1 MSTQRL
7 SSVLVLKL
15 SAGRWLQLVRLFGSR
30 RFRRNLN
37 TCGLSPREF
46 LRSVS
51 HSVRYLRR
59 CERRPDPYPVVV
71 VDGFLDA
78 RMMALVC
85 WGFPGSEDMED
96 MPVERTRNAMARRNR
111 KLFRL
116 NPESL
121 AGLPVDRAAFWA
133 VFSAFIDLLSQ
144 EMMHALPDP
153 DPDLRVESFR
163 SGFKVRKDLWMD
175 RGGFQISPH
184 TDGVQK
190 YATFLLYCSGH
201 PSLEQEGTFV
211 FVPKKTAFEV
221 GTVNSTNLM
230 ILMRLSGRHTV
241 KILCSASARRIT
253 HFMGNIPA
261 KPLWRPGR
269 PSRSPCSPG
278 DCSRSEAGAQPRPL
292 GPCPTAPA

>member
-1 MSTQRL
+1 MNLFDWMSTQRL

-15 SAGRWLQLVRLFGSR
+15 STGRWLQLVRLFGSR

-201 PSLEQEGTFV
+201 PSLEQEGTSV
-211 FVPKKTAFEV
+211 FVPKEDGFRSWNGKQYKFDDFDEAFRAPYRQNLVFGFRKTDNSFHGKYPGET
-221 GTVNSTNLM
+221 TVEARKTISITVQSR
-230 ILMRLSGRHTV
+230 RLFKV
-241 KILCSASARRIT
+241 
-253 HFMGNIPA
+253 
-261 KPLWRPGR
+261 
-269 PSRSPCSPG
+269 
-278 DCSRSEAGAQPRPL
+278 
-292 GPCPTAPA
+292 